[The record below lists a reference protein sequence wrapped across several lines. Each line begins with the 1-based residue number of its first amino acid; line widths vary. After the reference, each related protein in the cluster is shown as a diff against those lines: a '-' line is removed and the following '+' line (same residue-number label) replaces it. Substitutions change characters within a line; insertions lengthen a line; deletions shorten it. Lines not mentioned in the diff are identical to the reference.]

1 MAELTK
7 PQYHQTKTYPTK
19 RQIWDVRPGATRPL
33 APSQVPNSFETVS
46 NVMDS
51 LIGSLN
57 QYQTIYENSEKT
69 ANVLQAKSLLLEKAK
84 DTQRIR
90 ELLATELPNTGYQHL
105 KLKDVLDKYRTKDAD
120 GKSGLNIG
128 NELQHNI
135 TGMEMPDDLSE
146 EVRSMVED
154 QWISDETAIVSDL
167 IGQVTQLQGKQT
179 LAVLNQH
186 ETKYKQDLMKIYQT
200 MGRHEGHKEADLL
213 RYQMILN
220 IEELGHLGTW
230 TPQEVSDK
238 KHHFGQLMLNAE
250 FEGQYWNTPE
260 GQNPVKYREGILQQ
274 AVKGNYKYENEDGD
288 IVTLDSIYYD
298 NFLFKD
304 KDRIHNKTV
313 SDIESA
319 NRDTQRESLL
329 AFMRQQYA
337 REDFNFNNLWQ
348 TVGNDEV
355 YGKISKSERYEMLWR
370 EELRREREAEQKKKT
385 AESEKRDS
393 DLNDLGDL
401 LAEMSLELTRD
412 FDGNISKYADVRDG
426 KWQPKDNKELQKL
439 NPELRE
445 RHISKIIEA
454 KERTDQATQ
463 KALEKK
469 HETTIANAKKNT
481 FVSQL
486 YNLINSGPGANATIL
501 LKYGKRVKV
510 NGDDVWIVDHT
521 KLDDKTAGG
530 KALLQ
535 AGIGRDL
542 SDPDRKY
549 QDVIAIR
556 QAVMTDVIN
565 KATIAQKKYT
575 SAQKKALEKAEKD
588 AEEAKF
594 KVGEFN
600 AHKDQIASVYIANLK
615 NHLTAGGASFQDTFP
630 TFGKNIPTDKQLVE
644 INALYNHMNGLMQLA
659 YHKDS
664 YTVDQLKFH
673 MQNGKDGNLNNTSAP
688 IELEKQHRALTDAIN
703 NHFKARITQLEQEP
717 QQTGFDESQ
726 QEAFLAKNG
735 VYNLPEYF
743 KWLKSKGIFEENKYN
758 VLSKD
763 TISKLSNIGQ
773 LPSPEALAEY
783 LNTLPQELDKYGTV
797 GSQQRIMAF
806 EQMKHYLP
814 WNWKWVF
821 RQIQKGMV
829 IPSHSVQEKWIALS
843 KATKPKISPKP
854 RR

>member
-1 MAELTK
+1 MATIEK
-7 PQYHQTKTYPTK
+7 PQYHNPKQYPQD
-19 RQIWDVRPGATRPL
+19 RRVFQVNPAREEFTRP
-33 APSQVPNSFETVS
+33 SGVPDTMFAVS
-46 NVMDS
+46 NVMDT
-51 LIGSLN
+51 LINGLG
-57 QYQTIYENSEKT
+57 QYQEIYANSEKT

-105 KLKDVLDKYRTKDAD
+105 KLKDVLDKYRTKDVD
-120 GKSGLNIG
+120 GKSDLYLG

-135 TGMEMPDDLSE
+135 TGMQMPDDISK
-146 EVRSMVED
+146 EVRSMIED
-154 QWISDETAIVSDL
+154 QWINDETAIVSDL

-186 ETKYKQDLMKIYQT
+186 EAKFKQDVMRIYQT
-200 MGRHEGHKEADLL
+200 QGRYAGAEEANNL
-213 RYQMILN
+213 RLKMIQE

-250 FEGQYWNTPE
+250 FSGQYWNTPE
-260 GQNPVKYREGILQQ
+260 GQDPVKYREGILQQ
-274 AVKGNYKYENEDGD
+274 AVKGNYKYKNENGD
-288 IVTLDSIYYD
+288 IIILDSIYYD

-319 NRDTQRESLL
+319 TRDTQRESLL
-329 AFMRQQYA
+329 GFMRQQYA

-355 YGKISKSERYEMLWR
+355 YGKISKSERYEMLWK

-385 AESEKRDS
+385 DKSEKRDS

-401 LAEMSLELTRD
+401 LARMSLELTRD
-412 FDGNISKYADVRDG
+412 FDGNINKYADVIDG
-426 KWQPKDNKELQKL
+426 KWQPKDNKELKKL
-439 NPELRE
+439 NPELRT

-469 HETTIANAKKNT
+469 HATTIANANKST
-481 FVSQL
+481 FVRSL
-486 YNLINSGPGANATIL
+486 YGTIGSGPQANAFVL
-501 LKYGKRVKV
+501 LNFAKRVKV
-510 NGDDVWIVDHT
+510 NGDHVWIVDT
-521 KLDDKTAGG
+521 AKLDDKTAGG
-530 KALLQ
+530 KQLLQ

-542 SDPDRKY
+542 DDPDRKY

-556 QAVMTDVIN
+556 QAVMADVIN
-565 KATIAQKKYT
+565 KAADAQRRYT
-575 SAQKKALEKAEKD
+575 SEQKKALEKAGKE

-594 KVGEFN
+594 TEGELN
-600 AHKDQIASVYIANLK
+600 GMKDQIASVYIANLE
-615 NHLTAGGASFQDTFP
+615 NHLTAGGESFQDTFQS
-630 TFGKNIPTDKQLVE
+630 FGKNIPTDDQLVE
-644 INALYNHMNGLMQLA
+644 INALHRHMQGMMELA

-664 YTVDQLKFH
+664 FKVGDLKTH
-673 MQNGKDGNLNNTSAP
+673 IKNLHNGFLNNISANP
-688 IELEKQHRALTDAIN
+688 RLEKQHKALANAIN
-703 NHFKARITQLEQEP
+703 NHLRTRINKLEQEP

-726 QEAFLAKNG
+726 QEAYRAKNG

-743 KWLKSKGIFEENKYN
+743 KWLQSKGILEGNKHN

-763 TISKLSNIGQ
+763 TLIKLSNIGQ
-773 LPSPEALAEY
+773 LATPEALAEY
-783 LNTLPQELDKYGTV
+783 LNTLPQELDKYGSV
-797 GSQQRIMAF
+797 NSQQRLIAF
-806 EQMKHYLP
+806 AQMEHYLP
-814 WNWKWVF
+814 MEWDWLA
-821 RQIQKGMV
+821 QMIQKGQV
-829 IPSHSVQEKWIALS
+829 IPTDRVQEKWIQVNQ
-843 KATKPKISPKP
+843 ATRAKIK
-854 RR
+854 

>member
-1 MAELTK
+1 MATIEK
-7 PQYHQTKTYPTK
+7 PQYHNPKQYPQDRRVYQVTPA
-19 RQIWDVRPGATRPL
+19 REEFTRPSNIPDKVL
-33 APSQVPNSFETVS
+33 TVS
-46 NVMDS
+46 TVMDS

-57 QYQTIYENSEKT
+57 QYQEIYANSEKT

-105 KLKDVLDKYRTKDAD
+105 KLKDVLDKYRTKDVD
-120 GKSGLNIG
+120 GKSDLYLG

-154 QWISDETAIVSDL
+154 QWISDETDIVSDL

-186 ETKYKQDLMKIYQT
+186 EAKFKQDVMRIYQT
-200 MGRHEGHKEADLL
+200 QGRYAGAKEANNL
-213 RYQMILN
+213 RLKMIQE

-250 FEGQYWNTPE
+250 FSGQYWNTPE
-260 GQNPVKYREGILQQ
+260 GQDPVKYREGILQQ
-274 AVKGNYKYENEDGD
+274 AVKGNYKYKNENGD
-288 IVTLDSIYYD
+288 IITLDSIYYD

-319 NRDTQRESLL
+319 TRDTQRESLL
-329 AFMRQQYA
+329 GFMRQQYA

-385 AESEKRDS
+385 DKSEKRDS

-401 LAEMSLELTRD
+401 LAGMSLELTRD
-412 FDGNISKYADVRDG
+412 FDGNISKYADVIDG
-426 KWQPKDNKELQKL
+426 KWQPKDNKELKKL
-439 NPELRE
+439 NPELRT

-454 KERTDQATQ
+454 KVRTDQATQ

-469 HETTIANAKKNT
+469 HETTITNAKKNT

-530 KALLQ
+530 KQLLQ

-556 QAVMTDVIN
+556 QAVMADVIN
-565 KATIAQKKYT
+565 KASIAQKKYT
-575 SAQKKALEKAEKD
+575 EAQKKALIKAEKD

-615 NHLTAGGASFQDTFP
+615 NHLTAGGASFQNTFP
-630 TFGKNIPTDKQLVE
+630 TFGKNIPDANQLAE

-673 MQNGKDGNLNNTSAP
+673 MQNGIDGNLNNTSAP
-688 IELEKQHRALTDAIN
+688 IQLEKQHRALTDTIN
-703 NHFKARITQLEQEP
+703 NHFRARITQLEQEP

-743 KWLKSKGIFEENKYN
+743 KWLNSKGIFEENKYN

-763 TISKLSNIGQ
+763 TLTKLSNIGQ
-773 LPSPEALAEY
+773 LPTPEALAEY

-797 GSQQRIMAF
+797 NSQQRLMAF
-806 EQMKHYLP
+806 AQMEHYLP
-814 WNWKWVF
+814 MEWDWLA
-821 RQIQKGMV
+821 QMIQKGQV
-829 IPSHSVQEKWIALS
+829 IPTDRVQEKWIQVNQ
-843 KATKPKISPKP
+843 ATRAKIK
-854 RR
+854 

>member
-1 MAELTK
+1 MAEIEK
-7 PQYHQTKTYPTK
+7 PQYHNPKQYPSDRRSFNVNPART
-19 RQIWDVRPGATRPL
+19 DFARP
-33 APSQVPNSFETVS
+33 SSVPNTMHTVS

-57 QYQTIYENSEKT
+57 QYQEIYANSEKT

-105 KLKDVLDKYRTKDAD
+105 KLKDVLDKYRTKDVD
-120 GKSGLNIG
+120 GKSDLYLGS
-128 NELQHNI
+128 ELQHNI

-154 QWISDETAIVSDL
+154 QWITDETAIVSDL

-186 ETKYKQDLMKIYQT
+186 EAKFKQDVMRIYQT
-200 MGRHEGHKEADLL
+200 QGRHAGAKEANNL
-213 RYQMILN
+213 RLKMIQE

-250 FEGQYWNTPE
+250 FAGQYWNTPE
-260 GQNPVKYREGILQQ
+260 GQDPVKYREGILQQ
-274 AVKGNYKYENEDGD
+274 AVKGNYKYKNENGD
-288 IVTLDSIYYD
+288 IITLDSIYYD

-313 SDIESA
+313 SEIESA
-319 NRDTQRESLL
+319 TRDTQRESLL

-385 AESEKRDS
+385 DKSEKRDS

-412 FDGNISKYADVRDG
+412 FDGNISKYADRIDG
-426 KWQPKDNKELQKL
+426 KWQPKGNNKLKKL
-439 NPELRE
+439 NPELRT

-463 KALEKK
+463 KGLEKK
-469 HETTIANAKKNT
+469 HETTITNAKKNT

-530 KALLQ
+530 KQLLQ

-565 KATIAQKKYT
+565 KASIAQKKYT
-575 SAQKKALEKAEKD
+575 EAQKKALIKAEKD

-594 KVGEFN
+594 TVKEFN
-600 AHKDQIASVYIANLK
+600 THKDQIASVYIANLK
-615 NHLTAGGASFQDTFP
+615 NHLTAGGASFQNTFP
-630 TFGKNIPTDKQLVE
+630 TFGKNIPDANQLAE

-673 MQNGKDGNLNNTSAP
+673 MQNGIDGNLNNTSAP
-688 IELEKQHRALTDAIN
+688 IQLEKQHRALTDTIN
-703 NHFKARITQLEQEP
+703 NHFRARITQLEQEP

-743 KWLKSKGIFEENKYN
+743 KWLQSKGILEGNKHN

-763 TISKLSNIGQ
+763 TLTKLSNIGQ
-773 LPSPEALAEY
+773 LPTPKALAEY

-797 GSQQRIMAF
+797 NSQQRLIAF
-806 EQMKHYLP
+806 AQMEHYLP
-814 WNWKWVF
+814 MEWDWLS
-821 RQIQKGMV
+821 QMIQKGQV
-829 IPSHSVQEKWIALS
+829 IPTDRVEEKWIQVNQ
-843 KATKPKISPKP
+843 ATRAKIK
-854 RR
+854 

>member
-1 MAELTK
+1 MATIEK
-7 PQYHQTKTYPTK
+7 PQYHNPKQYPQDRRVYQVTPA
-19 RQIWDVRPGATRPL
+19 REEFTRPSNIPDKVL
-33 APSQVPNSFETVS
+33 TVS

-57 QYQTIYENSEKT
+57 QYQEIYANSEKT

-105 KLKDVLDKYRTKDAD
+105 KLKDVLDKYRTKDVD
-120 GKSGLNIG
+120 GKSDLYLG

-154 QWISDETAIVSDL
+154 QWISDETDIVSDL

-186 ETKYKQDLMKIYQT
+186 EAKFKQDVMRIYQT
-200 MGRHEGHKEADLL
+200 QGRYAGAKEANNL
-213 RYQMILN
+213 RLKMIQE

-250 FEGQYWNTPE
+250 FSGQYWNTPE
-260 GQNPVKYREGILQQ
+260 GQDPVKYREGILQQ
-274 AVKGNYKYENEDGD
+274 AVKGNYKYKNENGD
-288 IVTLDSIYYD
+288 IITLDSIYYD

-319 NRDTQRESLL
+319 TRDTQRESLL
-329 AFMRQQYA
+329 GFMRQQYA

-385 AESEKRDS
+385 DKSEKRDS

-401 LAEMSLELTRD
+401 LAGMSLELTRD
-412 FDGNISKYADVRDG
+412 FDGNISKYADVIDG
-426 KWQPKDNKELQKL
+426 KWQPKDNKELKKL
-439 NPELRE
+439 NPELRT

-454 KERTDQATQ
+454 KVRTDQATQ
-463 KALEKK
+463 KGLEKK

-530 KALLQ
+530 KQLLQ

-556 QAVMTDVIN
+556 QAVMADVIN
-565 KATIAQKKYT
+565 KASIAQKKYT
-575 SAQKKALEKAEKD
+575 EAQKKALIKAEKD

-615 NHLTAGGASFQDTFP
+615 NHLTAGGASFQNTFP
-630 TFGKNIPTDKQLVE
+630 TFGKNIPDANQLAE

-673 MQNGKDGNLNNTSAP
+673 MQNGIDGNLNNTSAP
-688 IELEKQHRALTDAIN
+688 IQLEKQHRALTDTIN
-703 NHFKARITQLEQEP
+703 NHFRARITQLEQEP

-743 KWLKSKGIFEENKYN
+743 KWLNSKGIFEENKYN

-763 TISKLSNIGQ
+763 TLTKLSNIGQ
-773 LPSPEALAEY
+773 LPTPEALAEY

-797 GSQQRIMAF
+797 NSQQRLMAF
-806 EQMKHYLP
+806 AQMEHYLP
-814 WNWKWVF
+814 MEWDWLA
-821 RQIQKGMV
+821 QMIQKGQV
-829 IPSHSVQEKWIALS
+829 IPTDRVQEKWIQVNQ
-843 KATKPKISPKP
+843 ATRAKIK
-854 RR
+854 

>member
-7 PQYHQTKTYPTK
+7 PQYHQTKKYPTK
-19 RQIWDVRPGATRPL
+19 REIFSVTPEQGRTIQQSQI
-33 APSQVPNSFETVS
+33 PNTYQTV
-46 NVMDS
+46 NGVMDTLMSS
-51 LIGSLN
+51 LD
-57 QYQTIYENSEKT
+57 QYQDIYENSQKT

-105 KLKDVLDKYRTKDAD
+105 KLKDVLDNYRTKDAD

-154 QWISDETAIVSDL
+154 QWIGHETSIVSDL

-186 ETKYKQDLMKIYQT
+186 EAKFKQDLMKIYQT

-260 GQNPVKYREGILQQ
+260 GQDPVKYREGILQQ

-313 SDIESA
+313 SEIESA
-319 NRDTQRESLL
+319 TRDTQRESLL

-385 AESEKRDS
+385 VESEKRDS

-401 LAEMSLELTRD
+401 LAEMSLELSRD
-412 FDGNISKYADVRDG
+412 FDGNIKKYADVIDG
-426 KWQPKDNKELQKL
+426 KWQPKDNWELQKL
-439 NPELRE
+439 NPELRT

-469 HETTIANAKKNT
+469 HETTILNAKKNT

-486 YNLINSGPGANATIL
+486 YGLIGSGPGANATVL
-501 LKYGKRVKV
+501 LNYAKRVKV
-510 NGDDVWIVDHT
+510 KDDYVWVVDLE
-521 KLDDKTAGG
+521 KLDDKSAGG
-530 KALLQ
+530 KRLLQ

-565 KATIAQKKYT
+565 KASIAQKKYT
-575 SAQKKALEKAEKD
+575 EAQKKALIKAEKD

-594 KVGEFN
+594 TEKEKN

-630 TFGKNIPTDKQLVE
+630 TFGKNIPTDEQLVE
-644 INALYNHMNGLMQLA
+644 INGLYRHMNGLMQLA

-673 MQNGKDGNLNNTSAP
+673 MQNGKDGNLNNESAP
-688 IELEKQHRALTDAIN
+688 TELEKQHLALTDAIN

-726 QEAFLAKNG
+726 QEAFLARNG

-743 KWLKSKGIFEENKYN
+743 KWLQSKGIFEENKTN

-773 LPSPEALAEY
+773 IATPEALAEY

-806 EQMKHYLP
+806 AQMKHYLP
-814 WNWKWVF
+814 WNWKWLSQ
-821 RQIQKGMV
+821 QIQKGMV

-843 KATKPKISPKP
+843 KATKPQISPKP